1 MAIIGTRVV
10 RGEAY
15 PSAMNTTE
23 DPPPPVRPDR
33 RALRIL
39 ARSLARDLAAD
50 GIGTAQLIVL
60 ASELLDEAT
69 LRLRTARGER
79 DF

>member
-1 MAIIGTRVV
+1 MVFGTRVV
-10 RGEAY
+10 RDGAY
-15 PSAMNTTE
+15 LAAMTTTQDE
-23 DPPPPVRPDR
+23 PPPATRPDR